1 MSTSARPAGEFAGK
15 RVFVSGAA
23 SGIGR
28 ATAVAFGAQ
37 GAHVTVADLDP
48 GGAAATVAL
57 VRAAGGSGQPVV
69 CDVSDDASVR
79 VAVAVAVADAGT
91 LDVAVNCAGVSGP
104 PTVPLMQYD
113 LDLLDRML
121 AVNLRGLFLCMRAQL
136 GYMVPAGLGAIVNVA
151 SAAGLIAASGAAG
164 YVASKHGAVGLTK
177 AAALDY
183 AAMGVR
189 INAVCPG
196 LVDTPMIAG
205 RPPEVRGALA
215 LAHPIG
221 RIARPEEIADAIL
234 WLSSSRA
241 AFVTGTAVPVD
252 GGYTAR

>member
-1 MSTSARPAGEFAGK
+1 MSMSEFAGK
-15 RVFVSGAA
+15 RVFVTGAA

-28 ATAVAFGAQ
+28 ATAVAFGTR
-37 GAHVTVADLDP
+37 GAHVTVADLDIE
-48 GGAAATVAL
+48 GAAVTVDFVSA
-57 VRAAGGSGQPVV
+57 VGGGGEPVA

-79 VAVAVAVADAGT
+79 AAVAAAGDGGK

-104 PTVPLMQYD
+104 PTVPLVQYD
-113 LDLLDRML
+113 LALLDRMI

-136 GYMVPAGLGAIVNVA
+136 EYMVPAGQGAIVNVA
-151 SAAGLIAASGAAG
+151 SAAGLIATTGASG

-183 AAMGVR
+183 AATGVR

-205 RPPEVRGALA
+205 RPAEVRGALA
-215 LAHPIG
+215 RAHPIG
-221 RIARPEEIADAIL
+221 RIAQPEEIADAIV
-234 WLSSSRA
+234 WLSSARA
-241 AFVTGTAVPVD
+241 AFLTGTAIPVD
-252 GGYTAR
+252 GGYTAQ